1 MLARKD
7 GLSIRAAAAKANISY
22 ATVMRVNRGELS
34 THEHRKATEL
44 FRAMHPKE
52 VVETDQ
58 LEGPAERAL
67 QDFAYF
73 RLRYFGIYSTPWQIH
88 AAEQIVRFIES
99 PDKEFVVINVPP
111 GAGKALALDTPIP
124 TPNGWSTMKDLQVGD
139 EVFGDDGKPCRVVAK
154 SEVFYGHDCY
164 EVRAD
169 DGTSVIADANHLW
182 PVRLGGHGTYG
193 HRLKG
198 AEQKRGPKP
207 RSSDGIN
214 NYTTE
219 FLAKPRGKRPQL
231 PVTAPL
237 DLPDADLP
245 IDPYTLGVWLG
256 DGHSAGQ
263 RVTCH
268 PDDQPHIRANIEQ
281 AGYTT
286 NDCGRMAFSISGAAK
301 WSRDNLVGRLRAA
314 SLLGNKHIPEVYFRA
329 SAAQRLALLQG
340 LIDTDGYVD
349 PRGNI
354 EFCSTNR
361 RLADGVRQL
370 VHSLGVKA
378 SLGMGRATVNGK
390 DCGEKY
396 RVHFFMADAARLP
409 RKAERSRNGKRTP
422 HRYLTVTPVES
433 VPTQCIQV
441 DSPNHR
447 YLAGEGMMVTHNS
460 TLFTFHIVVWLICR
474 NRAIRIMIGS
484 ATERTASMYGRRI
497 RTALERTTPM
507 KNDSAKVAAGIM
519 ADAEACLVDDYG
531 RFKPTNRN
539 LWRSE
544 EFIVEQAGGEATDE
558 KEATVATYGRD
569 GGFLGGR
576 FDFVIWDDLVTSKVL
591 RTSEARE
598 NLIEWWDSEAET
610 RLEPGGCMVLQG
622 QRLHAD
628 DLYRYALDKTDADLD
643 LDEDAEEIP
652 DSARLYKHIIYK
664 AHHDEVCKG
673 LHKPSDPPYD
683 PAHPD
688 ESGCLLDP
696 RRLSWRELE
705 RKRKNNTEKF
715 LVNYQQEDVDPAA
728 VLVDRLWVSGGKDPV
743 TGEEF
748 PGCWDQDRPTGRIPE
763 GLAKPW
769 MLIVGADP
777 SPTKYWSCQM
787 WLMHPAT
794 EQRIL
799 IDHYR
804 GTLTAP
810 DFLGYDLNSGTFT
823 GLLEGWWQNT
833 KAQGHPFRH
842 VVVEQNA
849 AQRFLLQYDH
859 VKKWM
864 AARGVTI
871 VGHNTYGNKTD
882 DDFGVQMLRDHWKY
896 GRVRLP
902 GNRTDGSRGRS
913 MPLVDEVIRWPES
926 RTEDCVMAQWM
937 TEYVYQRQLKN
948 VLTRPAQPPSR
959 KMPSWLAQRT
969 RKW

>member
-67 QDFAYF
+67 RDFAYF

-99 PDKEFVVINVPP
+99 PDKDFVVINVPP
-111 GAGKALALDTPIP
+111 GSGK
-124 TPNGWSTMKDLQVGD
+124 
-139 EVFGDDGKPCRVVAK
+139 
-154 SEVFYGHDCY
+154 
-164 EVRAD
+164 
-169 DGTSVIADANHLW
+169 
-182 PVRLGGHGTYG
+182 
-193 HRLKG
+193 
-198 AEQKRGPKP
+198 
-207 RSSDGIN
+207 
-214 NYTTE
+214 
-219 FLAKPRGKRPQL
+219 
-231 PVTAPL
+231 
-237 DLPDADLP
+237 
-245 IDPYTLGVWLG
+245 
-256 DGHSAGQ
+256 
-263 RVTCH
+263 
-268 PDDQPHIRANIEQ
+268 
-281 AGYTT
+281 
-286 NDCGRMAFSISGAAK
+286 
-301 WSRDNLVGRLRAA
+301 
-314 SLLGNKHIPEVYFRA
+314 
-329 SAAQRLALLQG
+329 
-340 LIDTDGYVD
+340 
-349 PRGNI
+349 
-354 EFCSTNR
+354 
-361 RLADGVRQL
+361 
-370 VHSLGVKA
+370 
-378 SLGMGRATVNGK
+378 
-390 DCGEKY
+390 
-396 RVHFFMADAARLP
+396 
-409 RKAERSRNGKRTP
+409 
-422 HRYLTVTPVES
+422 
-433 VPTQCIQV
+433 
-441 DSPNHR
+441 
-447 YLAGEGMMVTHNS
+447 S

-497 RTALERTTPM
+497 RTALERTIPM

-643 LDEDAEEIP
+643 DDAEEIP

-696 RRLSWRELE
+696 RRLSWKELE